1 MCGSRVLRAD
11 EVDLVTF
18 AKHWGNFGLRQ
29 FLYAGVSVKDVIAS
43 EASDPQVLSTNRY
56 PSWWRV
62 KRYHENRAINSSSV
76 AAAAAASEESF
87 ISIEYT
93 VLKDF
98 LAPVKELLSDRYSAV
113 GIIED
118 WPTTLHLFDSVLK
131 MPGFNWKYAYHKIGS
146 KNINHQFLEEAET
159 ALQFAHE
166 DLDIREF
173 IRLDLLLYEHARE
186 VHTKQFAKYR
196 NGHL

>member
-43 EASDPQVLSTNRY
+43 EASDPQVVSTNHY

-62 KRYHENRAINSSSV
+62 KRYHENRAINSSSI
-76 AAAAAASEESF
+76 AAAAAKSEESF

-98 LAPVKELLSDRYSAV
+98 LTPVKELLSDRYSAV
-113 GIIED
+113 GMIED
-118 WPTTLHLFDSVLK
+118 WSTTLRLFNSVLQ
-131 MPGFNWKYAYHKIGS
+131 MPGFDWEYAHHQIGN
-146 KNINHQFLEEAET
+146 KNINHQFLEEAER
-159 ALQFAHE
+159 ALRFARE
-166 DLDIREF
+166 DPDVNEY
-173 IRLDLLLYEHARE
+173 IRLDLLLYEYARE
-186 VHTKQFAKYR
+186 VHIKQVAEYQV
-196 NGHL
+196 GDL